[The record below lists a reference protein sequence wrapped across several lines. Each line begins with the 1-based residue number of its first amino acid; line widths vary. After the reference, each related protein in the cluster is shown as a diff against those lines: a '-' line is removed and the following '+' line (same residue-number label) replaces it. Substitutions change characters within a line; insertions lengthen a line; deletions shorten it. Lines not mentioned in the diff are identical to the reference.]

1 MIFPKIWNKKL
12 KKKDK
17 NKNTQKS
24 QKFNIEAYEP
34 LNNENKDELFS
45 IKK

>member
-1 MIFPKIWNKKL
+1 MNKKRKL
-12 KKKDK
+12 KRNQKKDK
-17 NKNTQKS
+17 NENTQKS

-34 LNNENKDELFS
+34 LNNKNKDELFS